1 MSVYDQRLAALEKD
15 AATMKQDII
24 YKLDDTNHTVTMIK
38 GIAGNQGQDIK
49 EIKNQLKMVNVH
61 LDGVDTRLEGIKEEI
76 RAIKDQQDG
85 QGRDLVDIRR
95 HLDAL
100 AATMATKEDLS
111 ALENRMQENIV
122 TLEKRVLDAF
132 QQLVTIIDTRLPPQ
146 EK

>member
-1 MSVYDQRLAALEKD
+1 MIPINV
-15 AATMKQDII
+15 
-24 YKLDDTNHTVTMIK
+24 VTMIK

-61 LDGVDTRLEGIKEEI
+61 LDGIDTRLEGMKEEI
-76 RAIKDQQDG
+76 RAVKDQQDK
-85 QGRDLVDIRR
+85 QGRDSVDIKR

-100 AATMATKEDLS
+100 DATMATKEDLAS
-111 ALENRMQENIV
+111 MATKEDITALENRMQENIA

-132 QQLVTIIDTRLPPQ
+132 QQFLTVIDQRLPPL